1 MTKKER
7 KRPKSKITPT
17 PPQPKP
23 CDVAPPPAEGDA
35 EKDTL
40 FAAVGSALS
49 AWEGLEGRLS
59 LIFGTLVSPNQ
70 VDLAAQRAYGS
81 LLSFR
86 GRGDMID
93 AAAAAV
99 FFLSPNNTLQK
110 TLSDLVKEIQNFA
123 ARRNEI
129 AHGKI
134 TDYYR
139 PASPLLLLAG
149 AGHRRRRVGYV
160 LEPTMYAT
168 KKTKLKPGRVLVET
182 AHHEPTY
189 VYSSAEIMTFQR
201 HFERLTKQAQ
211 KVLLKIWRHQG
222 TQQKS

>member
-1 MTKKER
+1 MAKKER
-7 KRPKSKITPT
+7 KHPKSNKTPT
-17 PPQPKP
+17 PPQSNPW
-23 CDVAPPPAEGDA
+23 DVASPPAEGDA

-81 LLSFR
+81 LLTFR

-93 AAAAAV
+93 AAATAV
-99 FFLSPNNTLQK
+99 FFLSPNDTLQK
-110 TLSDLVKEIQNFA
+110 ALSDLVKEIGKFA

-134 TDYYR
+134 KDYSR
-139 PASPLLLLAG
+139 PAGMFLIMAG
-149 AGHRRRRVGYV
+149 QHTRRAGHV

-168 KKTKLKPGRVLVET
+168 KKTKLKLGRVLIET

-189 VYSSAEIMTFQR
+189 IYSSVEIMAFQK
-201 HFERLTKQAQ
+201 HFERLTGQAQ
-211 KVLLKIWRHQG
+211 NVHLKLWRHQG
-222 TQQKS
+222 AQRES